1 MFALS
6 LVVAVS
12 VQFVGA
18 LLLLSLLITPAA
30 AASQI
35 TARPVFV
42 YLLSMLFAISAGVG
56 GILLSLGPGLPISP
70 YITTISFLIYLGCW
84 AIGYFRKKAGWNHRN
99 QPDAPLGAKIECAS
113 QPSARA

>member
-42 YLLSMLFAISAGVG
+42 YLLAMLFAISAGVG